1 MAVVKTNKQNPN
13 NHTKAQQNKTTCI
26 ASDLVKVHES
36 WFKFAVLPSQ
46 KLSAFFGCA
55 WVVSIS
61 LIYSL
66 VFTYC
71 AVKLILDYMAALVRG
86 HYVEGR
92 VWV

>member
-13 NHTKAQQNKTTCI
+13 NHSKAQQNKTTCV

-46 KLSAFFGCA
+46 KLSAFFRCA
-55 WVVSIS
+55 QFVSIS

-71 AVKLILDYMAALVRG
+71 AVKLTLDYIAAFVRG
-86 HYVEGR
+86 NYVEGH